1 MNTAH
6 SHDEPNSHIIRL
18 RQFLA
23 WLVPIT
29 MGFALLETAVFLIVP
44 LLEVGAA
51 VVITSS
57 YLCCLLVAQR
67 FLRHGRVS
75 LAVSLI
81 CGGLLAVDPL
91 IVVVWPAVLPA
102 LAVVPVVVVAIALP
116 YLDGRAMNR
125 LIGISLVVAVL
136 VVFLSEYVPPI
147 TTAPVWV
154 INLLRSTTLVAVTL
168 LALLLLEQFRSRLS
182 ETLTHMHAAQQR
194 LQAQNERLA
203 VTLQSI
209 GDGVMTTDTDG
220 TILTLNRTM
229 EQFTGWTQ
237 TEAAGK
243 RLTDILV
250 LVDVAEHE
258 AHVNFFEC
266 VFQNQSQLASLTEAL
281 LRARDMTT
289 RYVSGTAAA
298 LHNQAGAVVGV
309 VLAFHDISEQ
319 KRAEKERLLWERQIL
334 ESQKL
339 ESLGVLAGG
348 IAHDFN
354 NLLTGILGNASLVLD
369 ELEPGS
375 PERDSIKQIEIA
387 ALRAAELT
395 RQMLAYAGKGRFVIQ
410 SIDLNDLIVEMA
422 VLLKASIAKHVALQ
436 FDLAAHLPPIEGDST
451 QIRQI
456 VMNLIMNAAEAIGE
470 AQGRITIKTRPQ
482 QFHEEYITGMIA
494 GVADEPLSGDCI
506 VLDVMDTGSGMDAAT
521 IAQIFEPFFTTKF
534 TGRGLGLAAVLG
546 IIRGHHG
553 RLQVTSEVGKGTV
566 FSVFLPSAEG
576 QAEPMPSPTAHR
588 AGTANRATVL
598 VVDDDAVVRSTTA
611 DILQRHAF
619 TVITVNDG
627 QEAVDTYT
635 AHYTDIDC
643 VLLDLIMPR
652 MNGTEALQRIYRIN
666 ARARVVLMSGYS
678 EQEAM
683 KHVAHTQLAGFLQKP
698 FTVTTLLE
706 MIRQALSQDP
716 PSAKSLSYRR

>member
-1 MNTAH
+1 MNTART
-6 SHDEPNSHIIRL
+6 HDEPTPQIIRL

-23 WLVPIT
+23 WLVPIAI
-29 MGFALLETAVFLIVP
+29 GFALLETAVFLLVP
-44 LLEVGAA
+44 LLEIGAA
-51 VVITSS
+51 VAITSS

-67 FLRHGRVS
+67 FLRQGQVS

-81 CGGLLAVDPL
+81 SGGLLVVDPL

-116 YLDGRAMNR
+116 YLDGKAMRR
-125 LIGISLVVAVL
+125 LIGISMAVAVL
-136 VVFLSEYVPPI
+136 VVFLSVYVPPF
-147 TTAPVWV
+147 TTAPLWV
-154 INLLRSTTLVAVTL
+154 INLLRSTTVVAVTL

-194 LQAQNERLA
+194 LEAQNERLA

-209 GDGVMTTDTDG
+209 GDGVMTTDAHG
-220 TILTLNRTM
+220 TILTLNHTM
-229 EQFTGWTQ
+229 ERFTGWIQ
-237 TEAAGK
+237 AEAVGK

-250 LVDVAEHE
+250 LVDAADHASHTNLLER
-258 AHVNFFEC
+258 
-266 VFQNQSQLASLTEAL
+266 VFQNQLQLASLTESL
-281 LRARDMTT
+281 LRARDTTT

-319 KRAEKERLLWERQIL
+319 KKAEEERLLWERQIL
-334 ESQKL
+334 ETQKL

-375 PERDSIKQIEIA
+375 PERASIQQIEIA
-387 ALRAAELT
+387 ALRASELT
-395 RQMLAYAGKGRFVIQ
+395 HQMLAYAGKGRFVIQ
-410 SIDLNDLIVEMA
+410 TIDLNELIVEMA
-422 VLLKASIAKHVALQ
+422 ALLKASIAKPVALH
-436 FDLAAHLPPIEGDST
+436 FDLAAHLPPIEGDAT

-470 AQGRITIKTRPQ
+470 APGNIRIKTQPQ
-482 QFHEEYITGMIA
+482 QFHEERTA
-494 GVADEPLSGDCI
+494 GTTAVVGDEPLSGDYI
-506 VLDVMDTGSGMDAAT
+506 VLDVSDTGSGMDAAT
-521 IAQIFEPFFTTKF
+521 IARIFEPFFTTKF
-534 TGRGLGLAAVLG
+534 TGRGLGLAAVMG

-566 FSVFLPSAEG
+566 FSMFLPSVEGHAERL
-576 QAEPMPSPTAHR
+576 PLPTAHR
-588 AGTANRATVL
+588 AGPAKRATVL
-598 VVDDDAVVRSTTA
+598 VVDDDALARSITT
-611 DILQRHAF
+611 DILQHHAF
-619 TVITVNDG
+619 TVIAVSDG

-635 AHYTDIDC
+635 AHGADIDC

-652 MNGTEALQRIYRIN
+652 MNGIEALERIHQIN
-666 ARARVVLMSGYS
+666 AQARVVLMSGYS
-678 EQEAM
+678 EQEAT
-683 KHVAHTQLAGFLQKP
+683 KQIAHAQLAGFLEKP
-698 FTVTTLLE
+698 FTMTTLLE
-706 MIRQALSQDP
+706 TIRQILSQDP
-716 PSAKSLSYRR
+716 

>member
-6 SHDEPNSHIIRL
+6 TNDGPTPQIIRL

-23 WLVPIT
+23 WLVPIAI
-29 MGFALLETAVFLIVP
+29 GFALLETAVFLLVP
-44 LLEVGAA
+44 LLEIGAA

-57 YLCCLLVAQR
+57 YLGCLLVAQR
-67 FLRHGRVS
+67 FLRHGQVS

-116 YLDGRAMNR
+116 YLDGNAMRR
-125 LIGISLVVAVL
+125 LIGLSMAVAILVVL
-136 VVFLSEYVPPI
+136 LSEYVPPF
-147 TTAPVWV
+147 TTAPLWV
-154 INLLRSTTLVAVTL
+154 INLLRSTTMVAVTL

-182 ETLTHMHAAQQR
+182 ETITQMHAAQQR
-194 LQAQNERLA
+194 LEAQNERLA

-209 GDGVMTTDTDG
+209 GDGVMTTDAHG
-220 TILTLNRTM
+220 TILTLNHTM
-229 EQFTGWTQ
+229 ERFTGWTQ
-237 TEAAGK
+237 AEAAGK

-250 LVDVAEHE
+250 LVDVADHASHPNLLER
-258 AHVNFFEC
+258 
-266 VFQNQSQLASLTEAL
+266 VFQNQSQFATMTESL
-281 LRARDMTT
+281 LRARDTT
-289 RYVSGTAAA
+289 MRYVSGTAAA
-298 LHNQAGAVVGV
+298 LHDQAGAVVGV

-319 KRAEKERLLWERQIL
+319 KRAEEERLLWERQIL
-334 ESQKL
+334 ETQKL

-369 ELEPGS
+369 ELEPGW
-375 PERDSIKQIEIA
+375 PERASIQQIEIA

-410 SIDLNDLIVEMA
+410 SIDLNELIVEMA
-422 VLLKASIAKHVALQ
+422 ALLKASIAKPVALQ
-436 FDLAAHLPPIEGDST
+436 FDLAAHLPPIEGDAT

-470 AQGRITIKTRPQ
+470 SQGRITIKTQPQ
-482 QFHEEYITGMIA
+482 QFHEERAA
-494 GVADEPLSGDCI
+494 GTTAVVVDEPLSGDYI
-506 VLDVMDTGSGMDAAT
+506 VLDVIDTGSGMDAAT
-521 IAQIFEPFFTTKF
+521 IARIFEPFFTTKF
-534 TGRGLGLAAVLG
+534 TGRGLGLAAVMG

-566 FSVFLPSAEG
+566 FSIFLPSVER
-576 QAEPMPSPTAHR
+576 QAERTPTPTAHHTG
-588 AGTANRATVL
+588 AAKRATVL
-598 VVDDDAVVRSTTA
+598 VVDDDAAARSITT
-611 DILQRHAF
+611 DILRHHAF

-635 AHYTDIDC
+635 AHSADIDC

-652 MNGTEALQRIYRIN
+652 MNGIEALQRIHQIN

-683 KHVAHTQLAGFLQKP
+683 QQIAPTQLAGFLQKP
-698 FTVTTLLE
+698 FTMATLLE
-706 MIRQALSQDP
+706 MLRQVLSQDP
-716 PSAKSLSYRR
+716 

>member
-1 MNTAH
+1 MNTAPT
-6 SHDEPNSHIIRL
+6 HDEPTPQIIRL

-23 WLVPIT
+23 WLVPIAI
-29 MGFALLETAVFLIVP
+29 GFALLEAAVFLLVP
-44 LLEVGAA
+44 LLEIGAA
-51 VVITSS
+51 VAITSS

-67 FLRHGRVS
+67 FLRHGQVS

-81 CGGLLAVDPL
+81 CGGFLAVDPL
-91 IVVVWPAVLPA
+91 MVVVWPAVLPA

-116 YLDGRAMNR
+116 YLDGKAIRR
-125 LIGISLVVAVL
+125 LIGMSMAVAVL
-136 VVFLSEYVPPI
+136 VVFLSVYVPPF
-147 TTAPVWV
+147 TTAPLWV
-154 INLLRSTTLVAVTL
+154 INLLRSTTLVAATL

-182 ETLTHMHAAQQR
+182 ETLTHMHVAQQR
-194 LQAQNERLA
+194 LEAQNERLA

-209 GDGVMTTDTDG
+209 GDGVMTTDAHG
-220 TILTLNRTM
+220 TILTLNHTM
-229 EQFTGWTQ
+229 ERFTGWIQ
-237 TEAAGK
+237 AEAAGK

-250 LVDVAEHE
+250 LVDAADQASHTNLLER
-258 AHVNFFEC
+258 
-266 VFQNQSQLASLTEAL
+266 VFQNQSQPASITESL
-281 LRARDMTT
+281 LRARDTTT

-298 LHNQAGAVVGV
+298 LHNQVGAVVGV

-319 KRAEKERLLWERQIL
+319 KRAEEERLLWERQIL
-334 ESQKL
+334 ETQKL

-395 RQMLAYAGKGRFVIQ
+395 RQMLAYAGKGRFVIE

-422 VLLKASIAKHVALQ
+422 ALLKASIAKPVVLQ
-436 FDLAAHLPPIEGDST
+436 FDLAAHLPPIEGDAT

-470 AQGRITIKTRPQ
+470 SQGSIRIKTQPQ
-482 QFHEEYITGMIA
+482 QFHEERTA
-494 GVADEPLSGDCI
+494 GTTAVVVDEPLSGDYI
-506 VLDVMDTGSGMDAAT
+506 VLDVIDTGSGMDAAT
-521 IAQIFEPFFTTKF
+521 IARIFEPFFTTKF
-534 TGRGLGLAAVLG
+534 TGRGLGLAAVMG

-566 FSVFLPSAEG
+566 FSIFLPSMEGHAERKL
-576 QAEPMPSPTAHR
+576 APIAHR
-588 AGTANRATVL
+588 AVASKRATVL
-598 VVDDDAVVRSTTA
+598 VVDDDAVARSITT
-611 DILQRHAF
+611 DILQHHGF
-619 TVITVNDG
+619 TVIAVNDG

-635 AHYTDIDC
+635 ARCADIDC
-643 VLLDLIMPR
+643 VLLDLLMPR
-652 MNGTEALQRIYRIN
+652 MNGIEALQRIHQIN

-678 EQEAM
+678 EQEAT
-683 KHVAHTQLAGFLQKP
+683 KHIAHTQLAGFLEKP
-698 FTVTTLLE
+698 FTMTTLLE
-706 MIRQALSQDP
+706 TIRQVLSQDP
-716 PSAKSLSYRR
+716 